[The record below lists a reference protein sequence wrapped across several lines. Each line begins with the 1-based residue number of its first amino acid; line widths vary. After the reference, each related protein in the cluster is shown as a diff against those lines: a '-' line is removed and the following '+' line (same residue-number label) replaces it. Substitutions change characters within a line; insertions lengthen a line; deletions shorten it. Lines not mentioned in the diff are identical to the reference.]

1 MKILKVKEIKR
12 FILKNTILKY
22 LLVVGF
28 LALLIACS
36 TKKDSFTR
44 RGYHA
49 VTAEYNILYN
59 GQLAFDKGVED
70 LKTTYKDNFWD
81 ILPVE
86 RMQEKTEMI
95 LPGQTKNANF
105 ERAETKATKAVQ
117 KHSMNI
123 DGSEKNPQ
131 MDEAHLLL
139 GKARYY
145 DNRFL
150 PALEAFNYILYKYS
164 NSDKIYEAKI
174 WREKTNIRLENDA
187 QAIKNLKMLL
197 KDRKLKGQVHADANA
212 ILAQAYLNTNIKDT
226 AIAKLKIARELTE
239 HNEEKA
245 RYNFILG
252 QLYESLNYPDSAYT
266 AFQEVINMKRR
277 SPRRYVIWAHA
288 KQAQQFDYKNGDTL
302 AFSEKYDKLLKDRE
316 NRPYLDVINHQK
328 GLFYD
333 KQNKNKEA
341 KKYYNKS
348 LRSVSQD
355 NYLMAS
361 NYRNLAAIY
370 FEDAQYRTTGKYYD
384 STMMKLDLKSRE
396 YFAVKK
402 KRENLDDV
410 IKYEDIVHSNDSIL
424 KVVAMNENDRRN
436 FYETHIVTLKRND
449 ERKALE
455 ALKKAEKEQQQNQG
469 SVRDPRQGTSD
480 EGAKEG
486 KMMPPS
492 EDPAGVNPPSML
504 PPSVQPRNAMDIQSN
519 FYFYNPTTVAYGK
532 SEFRKKWGN
541 RKLKDDWRWSSVSDK
556 IIDNQ
561 EDAEQFVQEEGVKTV
576 DAPEVKTEKPEYAVD
591 FYLKQLP
598 TDQKII
604 DSLVRD
610 RNFAYFQLGNIY
622 KEKFKEY
629 ELAASKLE
637 TLLTKNP
644 EERLVLPTKYNL
656 YKIYEIIN
664 PGKAEAMRQEII
676 SGYPNSHY
684 AQILSNSAVQIN
696 DSPTVVYGN
705 LFKEYESGE
714 YQETLKQTEL
724 MLQNFAGD
732 EMAPKFELLRARIV
746 ARLEGVAEYKK
757 ILTEIAKNYPSVDEG
772 KQADALVKND
782 IPKLEALELGKGT
795 PTSWKIVYQI
805 PYPNATDAKVKV
817 LNEKLQKYIKDRNS
831 EKITLSN
838 DVYRADKS
846 FLIIHGFSSKEGAL
860 STISV
865 LKDFKGYKVQ
875 DAAFV
880 ISNEDY
886 KVIQIKKNLSEYLA
900 TIK

>member
-1 MKILKVKEIKR
+1 M
-12 FILKNTILKY
+12 KNTILKY

-28 LALLIACS
+28 SALLIACS
-36 TKKDSFTR
+36 TKKNSFTR
-44 RGYHA
+44 RAYHS
-49 VTAEYNILYN
+49 VTTEFNVLYN
-59 GQLAFDKGVED
+59 GQIAFDKGVED
-70 LKTTYKDNFWD
+70 LKVTYKDNFWD

-86 RMQEKTEMI
+86 RMQEKTEAI

-105 ERAETKATKAVQ
+105 ERAETKATKAIQ

-123 DGSEKNPQ
+123 DGGEKNPQ

-150 PALEAFNYILYKYS
+150 PALEAFNYILYKYPT
-164 NSDKIYEAKI
+164 SDKIYEAKI

-197 KDRKLKGQVHADANA
+197 KDKRLKGQVHADANA

-239 HNEEKA
+239 QKEEQA
-245 RYNFILG
+245 RYSFILG
-252 QLYESLNYPDSAYT
+252 QLYESLNYPDSAYA
-266 AFQEVINMKRR
+266 AFQEVIDMKRK

-333 KQNKNKEA
+333 KLDKKSDA

-355 NYLMAS
+355 NYLMAT

-370 FEDAQYRTTGKYYD
+370 FEDAKYKSAGKYYD
-384 STMMKLDLKSRE
+384 STMTKLDMKSRE
-396 YFAVKK
+396 YFAIKK

-410 IKYEDIVHSNDSIL
+410 IKYEDIIHLNDSIL
-424 KVVAMNENDRRN
+424 KVVAMNDNDRRN
-436 FYETHIVTLKRND
+436 FYEAHISKLKIED

-455 ALKKAEKEQQQNQG
+455 AAKKAEKETLQQQQNPGDTQIMKPGTNDPQG
-469 SVRDPRQGTSD
+469 VKG
-480 EGAKEG
+480 G

-492 EDPAGVNPPSML
+492 GDPVSMEPPSMVSPTL
-504 PPSVQPRNAMDIQSN
+504 QTRGSDGQSN

-541 RKLKDDWRWSSVSDK
+541 RKLKEDWRWTSMSDTSN
-556 IIDNQ
+556 DNQ
-561 EDAEQFVQEEGVKTV
+561 DNTEEVIADEVVKV
-576 DAPEVKTEKPEYAVD
+576 DENPLVKTEKPEYSAD
-591 FYLKQLP
+591 FYLSQLP
-598 TDQKII
+598 TEQKVI
-604 DSLVRD
+604 DSLARD

-637 TLLTKNP
+637 TLLAQKP
-644 EERLVLPTKYNL
+644 EERLILPTKYNL
-656 YKIYEIIN
+656 YKIYEIIH
-664 PGKAEAMRQEII
+664 PLKAEAMKQEII

-684 AQILSNSAVQIN
+684 AQILQNSAVQIT
-696 DSPTVVYGN
+696 DSPAMVYGT
-705 LFKEYESGE
+705 LFKQYEKGD

-732 EMAPKFELLRARIV
+732 EMAPKFELLRARII
-746 ARLEGVAEYKK
+746 ARLEGVSEYKK
-757 ILTEIAKNYPSVDEG
+757 ALTAIAQNYPTIDEG

-795 PTSWKIVYQI
+795 PASWKIVYQI
-805 PYPNATDAKVKV
+805 PYPNASDTKVKV

-846 FLIIHGFSSKEGAL
+846 FLIVHGFSSKEGAL

-865 LKDFKGYKVQ
+865 LKDFKGYKIQ

-886 KVIQIKKNLSEYLA
+886 KVIQIKKNLPEYLA

>member
-1 MKILKVKEIKR
+1 M
-12 FILKNTILKY
+12 KNTILKY
-22 LLVVGF
+22 LLGVGF
-28 LALLIACS
+28 LAVFIACS

-59 GQLAFDKGVED
+59 GQMAFDKGVED
-70 LKTTYKDNFWD
+70 LKATYKDNFWD

-86 RMQEKTEMI
+86 RMQEKTEAI

-105 ERAETKATKAVQ
+105 ERAETKAIKAVQ

-123 DGSEKNPQ
+123 DGNEKNPQ

-174 WREKTNIRLENDA
+174 WREKTNIRLDNDA
-187 QAIKNLKMLL
+187 QAIKNLKLLL
-197 KDRKLKGQVHADANA
+197 KNRTLKGQVHADASA
-212 ILAQAYLNTNIKDT
+212 ILAQAYLNTNVKDT
-226 AIAKLKIARELTE
+226 AIANLKIARELTE
-239 HNEEKA
+239 QNEEKA

-266 AFQEVINMKRR
+266 AFQEVIDMKRK

-333 KQNKNKEA
+333 KLGKKNDA

-370 FEDAQYRTTGKYYD
+370 FDDAQYKTAGKYFD
-384 STMMKLDLKSRE
+384 STMIKLDMKSRE
-396 YFAVKK
+396 FFAIKK

-410 IKYEDIVHSNDSIL
+410 IKYEDIIHINDSIL
-424 KVVAMNENDRRN
+424 KVVAMSENDRRN
-436 FYETHIVTLKRND
+436 FYDGYIAKLKIDD
-449 ERKALE
+449 ERKAIE
-455 ALKKAEKEQQQNQG
+455 AAKKAEKEKEQQNQEG
-469 SVRDPRQGTSD
+469 SKNPKLGGND
-480 EGAKEG
+480 EGPKGG

-492 EDPAGVNPPSML
+492 GDTMIMEPSAMGPPGGM
-504 PPSVQPRNAMDIQSN
+504 PGRVMEGQSN

-532 SEFRKKWGN
+532 AEFRKKWGN
-541 RKLKDDWRWSSVSDK
+541 RKLKENWRWNTLSEKTD
-556 IIDNQ
+556 DNQ
-561 EDAEQFVQEEGVKTV
+561 EPVDENTNEEVVKA
-576 DAPEVKTEKPEYAVD
+576 DENPQAKTDKPEYTAD

-598 TDQKII
+598 TEQKVI
-604 DSLVRD
+604 DSLARD
-610 RNFAYFQLGNIY
+610 RNFAHFQLGTIY

-637 TLLTKNP
+637 TLLKKSP
-644 EERLVLPTKYNL
+644 EERLILPAKYNL

-664 PGKAEAMRQEII
+664 PSKAETVKQEII

-684 AQILSNSAVQIN
+684 AQILLNGTIN
-696 DSPTVVYGN
+696 EVMDSPEVVYGT
-705 LFKEYESGE
+705 LFKQYEKGA
-714 YQETLKQTEL
+714 YQEALKQTEI
-724 MLQNFAGD
+724 MIQNFAGD
-732 EMAPKFELLRARIV
+732 EIAPKLELLRARII

-757 ILTEIAKNYPSVDEG
+757 ILTTIAQNYPTIDEG

-782 IPKLEALELGKGT
+782 IPKLEALELGKV
-795 PTSWKIVYQI
+795 PPVSWKIVYQI
-805 PYPNATDAKVKV
+805 PYPNATDAKVKA
-817 LNEKLQKYIKDRNS
+817 LNEKLMKYIKDRNS

-838 DVYRADKS
+838 DVYSADKS
-846 FLIIHGFSSKEGAL
+846 FLVIHGFSSKEGAQ

-886 KVIQIKKNLSEYLA
+886 KVIQIKKNLPEYLA

>member
-1 MKILKVKEIKR
+1 
-12 FILKNTILKY
+12 LKNTILKY
-22 LLVVGF
+22 LLGVGF
-28 LALLIACS
+28 LAFFIACS
-36 TKKDSFTR
+36 TKKNTWLSR
-44 RGYHA
+44 NSHA
-49 VTAEYNILYN
+49 VSAEYNILYN
-59 GQLAFDKGVED
+59 GQMAFDKGVED
-70 LKTTYKDNFWD
+70 IKATYKDNFWD

-86 RMQEKTEMI
+86 RMQEKTEAI

-123 DGSEKNPQ
+123 DGGEKNPQ

-197 KDRKLKGQVHADANA
+197 KDRKLKGQLHADANA
-212 ILAQAYLNTNIKDT
+212 ILAQAYLNVNVKDT

-252 QLYESLNYPDSAYT
+252 QLYESLNYPDSAYA
-266 AFQEVINMKRR
+266 AFQEVIDMKRK

-333 KQNKNKEA
+333 KLGKNNDA

-370 FEDAQYRTTGKYYD
+370 FEDAKYRTAGKYFD
-384 STMMKLDLKSRE
+384 STMTKLDMKSRE
-396 YFAVKK
+396 FFAIKK
-402 KRENLDDV
+402 KRENLEDV
-410 IKYEDIVHSNDSIL
+410 IKYEDIIHSNDSIL
-424 KVVAMNENDRRN
+424 KVVAMNENDRLN
-436 FYETHIVTLKRND
+436 FYEGYISKLKIDD

-455 ALKKAEKEQQQNQG
+455 AAKKAEKEKEQQNQG
-469 SVRDPRQGTSD
+469 NPGGAQNPKLGEND
-480 EGAKEG
+480 EMTKGG
-486 KMMPPS
+486 K
-492 EDPAGVNPPSML
+492 ML
-504 PPSVQPRNAMDIQSN
+504 PPSGDPVTMEPLTMGPPGAQPRGAMEGQSN

-541 RKLKDDWRWSSVSDK
+541 RKLKENWRWNTLSEKTD
-556 IIDNQ
+556 DNQ
-561 EDAEQFVQEEGVKTV
+561 EVVDETSKDEVVKV
-576 DAPEVKTEKPEYAVD
+576 DENPMVKTEKPEYSAD

-598 TDQKII
+598 TEQKII
-604 DSLVRD
+604 DSLARD

-644 EERLVLPTKYNL
+644 DERLILPAKYNL

-664 PGKAEAMRQEII
+664 PAKAEAMKQEII

-684 AQILSNSAVQIN
+684 AQVLQSGSVNEIT
-696 DSPTVVYGN
+696 DSPEVVYGN
-705 LFKEYESGE
+705 LFKQYERGE
-714 YQETLKQTEL
+714 YQEALKQTEV
-724 MLQNFAGD
+724 MIQNFAGD
-732 EMAPKFELLRARIV
+732 EIAPKFELLRARII
-746 ARLEGVAEYKK
+746 ARLDGVAEYKK
-757 ILTEIAKNYPSVDEG
+757 ILTTIAQNYPTIDEG

-795 PTSWKIVYQI
+795 PISWKIVYQI

-831 EKITLSN
+831 ERITLSN

-846 FLIIHGFSSKEGAL
+846 FLVIHGFSSKEGAL
-860 STISV
+860 STISM

-875 DAAFV
+875 EAAFV

-886 KVIQIKKNLSEYLA
+886 KVIQIKKNLPEYLA

>member
-1 MKILKVKEIKR
+1 LKVKGIKR
-12 FILKNTILKY
+12 FTLKNTILKY

-28 LALLIACS
+28 SALLIACS
-36 TKKDSFTR
+36 TKKNSFTR
-44 RGYHA
+44 RAYHS
-49 VTAEYNILYN
+49 VTTEYNVLYN
-59 GQLAFDKGVED
+59 GQIAFEKGVED
-70 LKTTYKDNFWD
+70 LKVTYKDNFWD

-86 RMQEKTEMI
+86 RMQEKTEAF

-105 ERAETKATKAVQ
+105 DRAETKAIKAIQ

-123 DGSEKNPQ
+123 GGSEKNPQ

-164 NSDKIYEAKI
+164 SSDKIYEAKI

-197 KDRKLKGQVHADANA
+197 KDKKLKGQVHADANA
-212 ILAQAYLNTNIKDT
+212 ILAQAYLNTNVKDT

-239 HNEEKA
+239 QNEEKA

-252 QLYESLNYPDSAYT
+252 QLYESMNYPDSAYA
-266 AFQEVINMKRR
+266 AFQEVINMKRK

-333 KQNKNKEA
+333 KLDKKTDA

-355 NYLMAS
+355 NYLMAV

-370 FEDAQYRTTGKYYD
+370 FEDAKYKTAGKYYD
-384 STMMKLDLKSRE
+384 STMTKLDMKSRE
-396 YFAVKK
+396 YFAIKK

-410 IKYEDIVHSNDSIL
+410 IKYEDIIHSNDSIL
-424 KVVAMNENDRRN
+424 KVVAMNDNDRRN
-436 FYETHIVTLKRND
+436 FYEAHISKLKIED

-455 ALKKAEKEQQQNQG
+455 AAKKAEKESQQQNTGDSQTLNPGTNDPQG
-469 SVRDPRQGTSD
+469 VKGV
-480 EGAKEG
+480 

-492 EDPAGVNPPSML
+492 GDPEAMNPPSMVS
-504 PPSVQPRNAMDIQSN
+504 PTIQPRGAMDGQSN

-532 SEFRKKWGN
+532 SEFKKKWGN
-541 RKLKDDWRWSSVSDK
+541 RKLKEDWRWASMSDTSN
-556 IIDNQ
+556 DNK
-561 EDAEQFVQEEGVKTV
+561 DNTEETITEEVAKVDENPLVK
-576 DAPEVKTEKPEYAVD
+576 PEKPEYSAD

-598 TDQKII
+598 TDQKVI
-604 DSLVRD
+604 DSLARD

-644 EERLVLPTKYNL
+644 EERLILPAKYNL

-664 PGKAEAMRQEII
+664 PTKAEAMKQEIV

-684 AQILSNSAVQIN
+684 AQILQNSAVQIT
-696 DSPTVVYGN
+696 DSPIVVYGN
-705 LFKEYESGE
+705 LFKQYEKGE
-714 YQETLKQTEL
+714 YQEALKQTEL

-732 EMAPKFELLRARIV
+732 EMAPKFELLRARII
-746 ARLEGVAEYKK
+746 ARLEGVSEYKK
-757 ILTEIAKNYPSVDEG
+757 ALMTIAQNYPTVEEG

-795 PTSWKIVYQI
+795 PVSWKIVYQI

-817 LNEKLQKYIKDRNS
+817 LNDKLQKYIKDRDS

-886 KVIQIKKNLSEYLA
+886 KVIQIKKNLPEYLA

>member
-1 MKILKVKEIKR
+1 MKVKGIKR
-12 FILKNTILKY
+12 FTLKNTIIKY
-22 LLVVGF
+22 LLGIGF
-28 LALLIACS
+28 LAFFIACS
-36 TKKDSFTR
+36 TKKNTFVSR
-44 RGYHA
+44 NMHA
-49 VTAEYNILYN
+49 LSARDNILYN
-59 GQLAFDKGVED
+59 GRIAFDKGVED
-70 LKTTYKDNFWD
+70 LKTTYKDNFWT

-86 RMQEKTEMI
+86 RMQDKTEAI

-105 ERAETKATKAVQ
+105 DRAETKAIKAIQ

-139 GKARYY
+139 GKSRYY

-187 QAIKNLKMLL
+187 QAIKNLKILL
-197 KDRKLKGQVHADANA
+197 KDRKLKGQLHADANA

-252 QLYESLNYPDSAYT
+252 QLYESLNYPDSAYA
-266 AFQEVINMKRR
+266 AFQEVIDMKRK

-288 KQAQQFDYKNGDTL
+288 KQAQQFDYKKGDTL
-302 AFSEKYDKLLKDRE
+302 AFSEQYDKLLKDRE

-333 KQNKNKEA
+333 KLDKKSDA

-355 NYLMAS
+355 NYLMAV

-370 FEDAQYRTTGKYYD
+370 FEEAKYRTAGKYYD
-384 STMMKLDLKSRE
+384 STMMKLDQRSRE
-396 YFAVKK
+396 YFAIKK

-410 IKYEDIVHSNDSIL
+410 IKYEDIIHHNDSIL
-424 KVVAMNENDRRN
+424 KVVAMHPNDQRR
-436 FYETHIVTLKRND
+436 FYDEYISKLKIED

-455 ALKKAEKEQQQNQG
+455 AAKKAEKEQQNPGDKTGANDIQG
-469 SVRDPRQGTSD
+469 IKG
-480 EGAKEG
+480 G

-492 EDPAGVNPPSML
+492 GDPVTMEPLTMVPPTI
-504 PPSVQPRNAMDIQSN
+504 QPRGAMDGQSS

-532 SEFRKKWGN
+532 AEFRKKWGD
-541 RKLKDDWRWSSVSDK
+541 RKLKQDWRWGSVSDASG
-556 IIDNQ
+556 DNQ
-561 EDAEQFVQEEGVKTV
+561 DIQEETPIEEVIKT
-576 DAPEVKTEKPEYAVD
+576 DEKALVKTEKPEYTAD
-591 FYLKQLP
+591 FYLNRLP
-598 TDQKII
+598 SDQKII
-604 DSLVRD
+604 DSLSWD

-622 KEKFKEY
+622 KEKFREN

-664 PGKAEAMRQEII
+664 PAKAEMMKQEII

-684 AQILSNSAVQIN
+684 AQILLNNAVQIT
-696 DSPTVVYGN
+696 DSPAVVYAT
-705 LFKEYESGE
+705 LFKQYEKGE
-714 YQETLKQTEL
+714 YQETLKQTEA
-724 MLQNFAGD
+724 MLQNFSGD
-732 EMAPKFELLRARIV
+732 EMAPKFELLRARII
-746 ARLEGVAEYKK
+746 ARLDGVAEYKK
-757 ILTEIAKNYPSVDEG
+757 NLMAIAQNYPTVEEG
-772 KQADALVKND
+772 KQADAIVKND
-782 IPKLEALELGKGT
+782 IPKLEQLELGKAT
-795 PTSWKIVYQI
+795 PNSWKIVFQI
-805 PYPNATDAKVKV
+805 PYPNTNDAKVKV
-817 LNEKLQKYIKDRNS
+817 LNEKLQQYIKDRNS

-846 FLIIHGFSSKEGAL
+846 FLIVHGFSSKEGAQ

-865 LKDFKGYKVQ
+865 LKDFKGYKIQ
-875 DAAFV
+875 DSAFV

-886 KVIQIKKNLSEYLA
+886 KVIQIKKNLADYLA

>member
-1 MKILKVKEIKR
+1 MAA
-12 FILKNTILKY
+12 F
-22 LLVVGF
+22 LV
-28 LALLIACS
+28 LLIACS
-36 TKKDSFTR
+36 TKKNTFVSR
-44 RGYHA
+44 NMHA
-49 VTAEYNILYN
+49 LAARDNILYN
-59 GQLAFDKGVED
+59 GRLAFDKGVED

-86 RMQEKTEMI
+86 RMQEKTEAI

-105 ERAETKATKAVQ
+105 DRAETKATKAIQ

-139 GKARYY
+139 GKSRYY

-197 KDRKLKGQVHADANA
+197 KDRKMNGQLHADANA
-212 ILAQAYLNTNIKDT
+212 ILAQAYLNTNVKDT
-226 AIAKLKIARELTE
+226 AIAKLKIARELTK

-252 QLYESLNYPDSAYT
+252 QLYESLNYPDSAYA

-333 KQNKNKEA
+333 KQNKNKQA

-370 FEDAQYRTTGKYYD
+370 FEEAKYKTTGKYFD
-384 STMMKLDLKSRE
+384 STLVKLDMKSRE
-396 YFAVKK
+396 YFSIKK
-402 KRENLDDV
+402 KRENLADV
-410 IKYEDIVHSNDSIL
+410 IKYEDIIQLNDSVL

-436 FYETHIVTLKRND
+436 FYGAYIAKLKIED
-449 ERKALE
+449 EKKAIE
-455 ALKKAEKEQQQNQG
+455 AAKKAEADKQNQG
-469 SVRDPRQGTSD
+469 DSK
-480 EGAKEG
+480 GADDLSGIKGG
-486 KMMPPS
+486 KMSPPSAEPISMEPSSAMPP
-492 EDPAGVNPPSML
+492 AI
-504 PPSVQPRNAMDIQSN
+504 QPRGVMEGQSN

-541 RKLKDDWRWSSVSDK
+541 RKLKDNWRWASSSDVTDVK
-556 IIDNQ
+556 EDNTDENNNQ
-561 EDAEQFVQEEGVKTV
+561 ETVKV
-576 DAPEVKTEKPEYAVD
+576 DENPVVKSEKPEYSTD
-591 FYLKQLP
+591 FYIAKLP
-598 TDQKII
+598 TEQKVL
-604 DSLVRD
+604 DSLARD

-629 ELAASKLE
+629 ELAATKLE
-637 TLLTKNP
+637 TLLTKKP
-644 EERLVLPTKYNL
+644 EERLVLPAKYNL
-656 YKIYEIIN
+656 FKIYEIIN
-664 PGKAEAMRQEII
+664 PAKAEAMKQEII
-676 SGYPNSHY
+676 SEYPGSHY
-684 AQILSNSAVQIN
+684 AQILLNNAVQIT
-696 DSPTVVYGN
+696 DSPEILYGN
-705 LFKEYESGE
+705 LFKQYEKGE
-714 YQETLKQTEL
+714 FQETLKQTEL
-724 MLQNFAGD
+724 MIQNYAGD
-732 EMAPKFELLRARIV
+732 EIVSKFELLRARII
-746 ARLEGVAEYKK
+746 ARLKGVEEYKK
-757 ILTEIAKNYPSVDEG
+757 ALTSIAQNYPTIDEG
-772 KQADALVKND
+772 KQADAIVKND
-782 IPKLEALELGKGT
+782 IPKLEQLALGKGT
-795 PTSWKIVYQI
+795 PLSWKIVYEI
-805 PYPNATDAKVKV
+805 PYPNTDDKRVKV
-817 LNEKLQKYIKDRNS
+817 LNEKLKKYIKDRNS
-831 EKITLSN
+831 EKIILSE
-838 DVYRADKS
+838 DVYTMDKS
-846 FLIIHGFSSKEGAL
+846 FLVIHGFSSKEGAL

-865 LKDFKGYKVQ
+865 LKDFKGYKIP

-880 ISNEDY
+880 ISNDDY
-886 KVIQIKKNLSEYLA
+886 KVIQIKKNLPEYLA

>member
-1 MKILKVKEIKR
+1 MKNK
-12 FILKNTILKY
+12 TLKY
-22 LLVVGF
+22 TFIVGLLAMFV
-28 LALLIACS
+28 ACS
-36 TKKDSFTR
+36 TKRNSFTR
-44 RGYHA
+44 RSYHA

-59 GQLAFDKGVED
+59 GQVAFDKGVED
-70 LKTTYKDNFWD
+70 LKSTYKDNFWE

-86 RMQEKTEMI
+86 RMQEKQEAI

-105 ERAETKATKAVQ
+105 DRAETKAIKAIQ

-212 ILAQAYLNTNIKDT
+212 ILAQAYLNTNVTDT
-226 AIAKLKIARELTE
+226 AVAKLKIARELTK

-252 QLYESLNYPDSAYT
+252 QLYERLNYPDSAYA
-266 AFQEVINMKRR
+266 AFQEVIDMKRK

-288 KQAQQFDYKNGDTL
+288 KQAQQFDYKSGDTL
-302 AFSEKYDKLLKDRE
+302 AFLEKFDKLLKDRE

-333 KQNKNKEA
+333 KLNKKESA

-348 LRSVSQD
+348 LRSISQD

-370 FEDAQYRTTGKYYD
+370 FADAKYKTAGKYYD
-384 STMMKLDLKSRE
+384 STMIRLDAKSRE
-396 YFAVKK
+396 YFAIKK
-402 KRENLDDV
+402 KRENLADV
-410 IKYEDIVHSNDSIL
+410 IKYEDIIQNNDSIL
-424 KVVAMNENDRRN
+424 KVVAMSEND
-436 FYETHIVTLKRND
+436 KRNYYEAHIAKLKIED
-449 ERKALE
+449 E
-455 ALKKAEKEQQQNQG
+455 KKAIEAAKRAEAQQQQG
-469 SVRDPRQGTSD
+469 NPQG
-480 EGAKEG
+480 
-486 KMMPPS
+486 MPPS
-492 EDPAGVNPPSML
+492 AGDIKGGKTSPPSEEPVTLMPPDAM
-504 PPSVQPRNAMDIQSN
+504 PPSNQPKGFENQSN
-519 FYFYNPTTVAYGK
+519 FYFYNPTTVAYGRT
-532 SEFRKKWGN
+532 EFRKKWGN
-541 RKLKDDWRWSSVSDK
+541 RKFGENWRWSSTVQTSD
-556 IIDNQ
+556 NS
-561 EDAEQFVQEEGVKTV
+561 EEVPDPDKQDDVVKV
-576 DAPEVKTEKPEYAVD
+576 DENPVTKTEKPEYSAD

-598 TDQKII
+598 TEQKVI
-604 DSLVRD
+604 DSLARD
-610 RNFAYFQLGNIY
+610 RNFAYFQLGTIY

-644 EERLVLPTKYNL
+644 EERLVLPAKYNL

-664 PGKAEAMRQEII
+664 PAKAEAMKQEII

-684 AQILSNSAVQIN
+684 AKILTNTAVDVIT
-696 DSPTVVYGN
+696 DSPEIVYGN
-705 LFKEYESGE
+705 LYKQYEKGE
-714 YQETLKQTEL
+714 YQEALKKTEQ
-724 MLQNFAGD
+724 MIQNFAGD
-732 EMAPKFELLRARIV
+732 EIVAKFELLRARIV
-746 ARLEGVAEYKK
+746 ARLYGVQEYKNA
-757 ILTEIAKNYPSVDEG
+757 LEQIAKNYPSIDEG
-772 KQADALVKND
+772 KQAKVIVSTD
-782 IPKLEALELGKGT
+782 IPKLEQLELGKEA
-795 PTSWKIVYQI
+795 PKSWKIIYQI
-805 PYPNATDAKVKV
+805 PYPNDARTKA
-817 LNEKLQKYIKDRNS
+817 LTEKLQKYIKDRNS
-831 EKITLSN
+831 ERITLSN
-838 DVYRADKS
+838 DAYMMDKS
-846 FLIIHGFSSKEGAL
+846 FMVIHGFSSKEGAQ

-875 DAAFV
+875 EAAFV

-886 KVIQIKKNLSEYLA
+886 KVIQVKKNLAQYLEK
-900 TIK
+900 IK